1 MEEKSIAYEML
12 EELKRANERLER
24 TSNSNSKRCFVIA
37 IVELV
42 IIISMVIGFLIYQ
55 SQYDYVATDELYQ
68 DISDSELE
76 NSTLNQ
82 NIGE

>member
-1 MEEKSIAYEML
+1 MEEKSIAYEL
-12 EELKRANERLER
+12 LQEVKKTNKRL
-24 TSNSNSKRCFVIA
+24 FILA

-42 IIISMVIGFLIYQ
+42 VIVSMITGFLIYLN
-55 SQYDYVATDELYQ
+55 QYDYVATDELYQ

>member
-1 MEEKSIAYEML
+1 MEEKSIAYEL
-12 EELKRANERLER
+12 LQEVKRTNKRL
-24 TSNSNSKRCFVIA
+24 FILA
-37 IVELV
+37 IVELT
-42 IIISMVIGFLIYQ
+42 IIVSMITGFLIYLN
-55 SQYDYVATDELYQ
+55 QYDYVATDELYQ

>member
-1 MEEKSIAYEML
+1 MEEKSIAYEL
-12 EELKRANERLER
+12 LQEVKKTNKRL
-24 TSNSNSKRCFVIA
+24 FILA
-37 IVELV
+37 IVELT
-42 IIISMVIGFLIYQ
+42 IIVSMITGFLIYLN
-55 SQYDYVATDELYQ
+55 QYDYVATDELYQ

>member
-1 MEEKSIAYEML
+1 MEEKSIAYEL
-12 EELKRANERLER
+12 LQEVKRTNKRL
-24 TSNSNSKRCFVIA
+24 FILA

-42 IIISMVIGFLIYQ
+42 IIVSMITGFLIYLN
-55 SQYDYVATDELYQ
+55 QYDYVATDELYQ
-68 DISDSELE
+68 DISDSEFE

>member
-1 MEEKSIAYEML
+1 MEEKSIAYEL
-12 EELKRANERLER
+12 LQEVKKTNKRL
-24 TSNSNSKRCFVIA
+24 FILA

-42 IIISMVIGFLIYQ
+42 IIVSMITGFLIYLN
-55 SQYDYVATDELYQ
+55 QYDYVATDELYQ